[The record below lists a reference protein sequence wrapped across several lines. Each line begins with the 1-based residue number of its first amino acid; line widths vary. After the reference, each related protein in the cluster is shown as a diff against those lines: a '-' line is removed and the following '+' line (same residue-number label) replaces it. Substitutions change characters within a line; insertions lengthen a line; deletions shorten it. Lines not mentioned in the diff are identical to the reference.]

1 MQLDEKQCISLIDE
15 KEYVMTLDYAV
26 KMLSIHERR
35 NCGIPVIINGETGVG
50 KTFLLEMLS
59 FLWNQSVLTAIT
71 QQRCKFQEIV
81 EKLLKDEDDEE
92 SKEVLDSLHN
102 KKPVSRE
109 SLETILRLRCQQE
122 PSKEIYEIILSELLV
137 EEYNPIL
144 VLFDFS
150 TISEN
155 QSFKL
160 LLEKAKNKNGSYQ
173 VVRFLM
179 KNCGFILLVIT

>member
-1 MQLDEKQCISLIDE
+1 ML
-15 KEYVMTLDYAV
+15 TLDYAV

-71 QQRCKFQEIV
+71 QQSCKFQEIV
-81 EKLLKDEDDEE
+81 EKLLKDEDDKEA
-92 SKEVLDSLHN
+92 KEVLDSLHN

-109 SLETILRLRCQQE
+109 SLETILRLHCQQE
-122 PSKEIYEIILSELLV
+122 PSKRIYEIVLSELLV

-155 QSFKL
+155 QSIKVL
-160 LLEKAKNKNGSYQ
+160 LQKAKNRNESYH

-179 KNCGFILLVIT
+179 KNKLLWQSLSLHSHY